1 MSYPNRLLN
10 LIFWGSPVTICNRGY
25 YRCTHQRLYQCPAK
39 KQVQRLDDD
48 PYKFEVTYR
57 GDHTCHMSSTAPS
70 IPPPAAATD
79 MTTQPRSSSS
89 IPLSSWLSMEYLG
102 PRGGGSGS
110 SSGIVLSGSG
120 GGSSGDGAGPSTTR
134 TGKEVEFPVV
144 DLADAMFNSG
154 SSSSNI
160 SMDFLFHPTED
171 KWETGDKQN

>member
-1 MSYPNRLLN
+1 
-10 LIFWGSPVTICNRGY
+10 
-25 YRCTHQRLYQCPAK
+25 
-39 KQVQRLDDD
+39 
-48 PYKFEVTYR
+48 
-57 GDHTCHMSSTAPS
+57 MSSTAPS
-70 IPPPAAATD
+70 IPPPPAAAD
-79 MTTQPRSSSS
+79 MTTQPPPSSS

-102 PRGGGSGS
+102 VRGGGSSSS
-110 SSGIVLSGSG
+110 SSGIVLG
-120 GGSSGDGAGPSTTR
+120 GGGAGPSTTR

>member
-1 MSYPNRLLN
+1 
-10 LIFWGSPVTICNRGY
+10 
-25 YRCTHQRLYQCPAK
+25 
-39 KQVQRLDDD
+39 
-48 PYKFEVTYR
+48 
-57 GDHTCHMSSTAPS
+57 
-70 IPPPAAATD
+70 
-79 MTTQPRSSSS
+79 
-89 IPLSSWLSMEYLG
+89 MEYLG

-120 GGSSGDGAGPSTTR
+120 GGGSGDGAGPSTTR